1 MLGRFVPLLGTLLMT
16 RATTRVAGRHA
27 GKLALA
33 LGVFELWRTYR
44 RSKANANPP
53 TKATASRSR
62 ATERPSH
69 RRRLRR

>member
-1 MLGRFVPLLGTLLMT
+1 MLGRFVPILGTLLMT
-16 RATTRVAGRHA
+16 RATTKVAGRHA

-44 RSKANANPP
+44 RSKTPAQPLNDPAP
-53 TKATASRSR
+53 RSR

-69 RRRLRR
+69 RRRPRR

>member
-1 MLGRFVPLLGTLLMT
+1 MLGRFVPILGTLLLS

-33 LGVFELWRTYR
+33 LGAFELWRTYN
-44 RSKANANPP
+44 RSKSPVAKPLSDPAPS
-53 TKATASRSR
+53 AR

-69 RRRLRR
+69 RRRPRR